1 MRATFTVRIRL
12 IAIVIVLF
20 ACALVTRL
28 YFVQVVNGKV
38 YSERGNRQYVR
49 PNQDLYDRGS
59 IFFTTKDGEH
69 VSAATLA
76 TGFTLAIEPRLITNE
91 AEVYGKIAAMY
102 PPINRDDFLAR
113 AAKKDD
119 PYEEIATRVPE
130 DKALKIDGLK
140 IPGINIYRERWR
152 YYPGNDLASQEIG
165 FVGFK
170 GDGKT
175 QTGVT
180 GLERYYNDTLNR
192 DSALVDVN
200 FFAQVFST
208 IGSAVFDSG
217 TRQDGDVVTTIEP
230 SVEQYLEAKLKAL
243 DEQYHPTLTGGIIMN
258 PKDGSIYAM
267 GVYPSF
273 DLNKFN
279 EVKDPHLYA
288 EPLVEYS
295 YEMGSIIKPLT
306 MAAGIDAGAVTPET
320 TYNDAGHIEL
330 DGYTISNFDKKG
342 RGVIPMQEVLNQ
354 SLNTGVAFVVNK
366 MGRQKFASYMH
377 AYGLG
382 KDTGI
387 DLPNEA
393 SGQVSNLESPRA
405 VEYATASFG
414 QGIALTPVQTVRAL
428 ASLGNGGTLPIPHLA
443 KEIDY
448 TTGLS
453 KTLAYPA
460 DGPVITKKTSETITR
475 MLVQVVDKSLL
486 GGQYKHEHYSI
497 AAKTGTA
504 QIARPGGYYDDR
516 YLHSFFGYFPA
527 YDPKFIVFLYI
538 VYPKGVEYASHTL
551 TEPFMNIADFL
562 INYYNVP
569 PDR

>member
-20 ACALVTRL
+20 ACVLVARL
-28 YFVQVVNGKV
+28 YFVQVVHGSV

-76 TGFTLAIEPRLITNE
+76 TGFTIAIDPKLIE
-91 AEVYGKIAAMY
+91 DEEGIYKKIAAIY
-102 PPINRDDFLAR
+102 PAISHDEFIQHAS
-113 AAKKDD
+113 KKDD
-119 PYEEIATRVPE
+119 PYEEIANRVPE
-130 DKALKIDGLK
+130 DTALKIDGLK

-152 YYPGNDLASQEIG
+152 FYPGASLAAQEIG

-170 GDGKT
+170 GDSKT

-180 GLERYYNDTLNR
+180 GLERYYNDVLTR
-192 DSALVDVN
+192 DSASVDVN

-217 TRQDGDVVTTIEP
+217 KREEGDVVTTIEP
-230 SVEQYLEAKLKAL
+230 SVEQYLQSQLKAL
-243 DEQYHPTLTGGIIMN
+243 DEKYHPTLTGGIIMN
-258 PKDGSIYAM
+258 PKDGSIYAL

-279 EVKDPHLYA
+279 EVKDPHLYT

-320 TYNDAGHIEL
+320 TYFDAGHIEL

-342 RGVIPMQEVLNQ
+342 RGTIPMQEVLNQ

-366 MGRQKFASYMH
+366 MGRQKFANYMQG
-377 AYGLG
+377 YGLG

-387 DLPNEA
+387 DLPGEA
-393 SGQVSNLESPRA
+393 SGQVTNLESPRA

-428 ASLGNGGTLPIPHLA
+428 SSLGNGGTLPIPHLV

-460 DGPVITKKTSETITR
+460 DGPAISKKTSETITR

-486 GGQYKHEHYSI
+486 NGQYKHEHYSI

-527 YDPKFIVFLYI
+527 YDPKFIIFLYI

-551 TEPFMNIADFL
+551 TEPFMDMTDFL